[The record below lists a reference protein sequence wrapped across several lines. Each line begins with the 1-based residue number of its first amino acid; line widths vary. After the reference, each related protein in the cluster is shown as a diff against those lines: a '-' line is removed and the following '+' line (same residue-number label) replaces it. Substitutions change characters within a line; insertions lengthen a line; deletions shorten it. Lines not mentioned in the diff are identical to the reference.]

1 MAAVPIA
8 APAAHAPKTVVG
20 SPGLWSTGTL
30 PFCLVLIVAE
40 IALLALAL
48 QLQWPAPVWIVG
60 HLAIV
65 GSAGVWLWRK
75 SDTGTDLSG
84 AGIAVLGCLIAGP
97 LGALL
102 ATIAGVWLAREKPDT
117 ELLAAW
123 YERIALAGDTDPVT
137 ALCDSVDMGRAVQTA
152 NDIPRVFADV
162 MAHGTLEDRQTALGL
177 IARQFSPSYAPA
189 LRAALVSSEPVIRVQ
204 AAAVAVKVRAELKST
219 LHATLAR
226 HAASDDLHGTL
237 ALAAELHDMAHS
249 LLLED
254 TDRAVAER
262 RCAALVAQAIDGR
275 TVAMFAHDDPA
286 LASLSPGMRT
296 LIETELLRRGEFH
309 AFRSVRSHAVNLMPK
324 IETVPSPAARHPVR
338 RTEAGHA

>member
-8 APAAHAPKTVVG
+8 ADAAPTPQAALG
-20 SPGLWSTGTL
+20 SDGRGSTGLGSAGTL
-30 PFCLVLIVAE
+30 AFCLALIVAE
-40 IALLALAL
+40 IVLLALAVSL
-48 QLQWPAPVWIVG
+48 NWPAPVWIG
-60 HLAIV
+60 CHLAIV
-65 GSAGVWLWRK
+65 ATAGVWLWRQK
-75 SDTGTDLSG
+75 GTGADLSG
-84 AGIAVLGCLIAGP
+84 AGLALLGCLIAGP

-102 ATIAGVWLAREKPDT
+102 ATIAVVWLARQKPDT
-117 ELLAAW
+117 HLLAAW

-137 ALCDSVDMGRAVQTA
+137 ALCNSVDMGRTVQTA
-152 NDIPRVFADV
+152 ADIPRVFADV

-226 HAASDDLHGTL
+226 HAASDDVHGTL

-254 TDRAVAER
+254 TDRAAAER
-262 RCAALVAQAIDGR
+262 RSGALVAQAIDGR
-275 TVAMFAHDDPA
+275 TAAMFAHDRA
-286 LASLSPGMRT
+286 LPSLSPGTRT
-296 LIETELLRRGEFH
+296 LIETELLRRGELH
-309 AFRSVRSHAVNLMPK
+309 AFRAVRSHAAALMPQ
-324 IETVPSPAARHPVR
+324 IETAPGR
-338 RTEAGHA
+338 RKPGHG